1 MDVTMDLAKQVL
13 SQGVLNPSHK
23 AVDTVMGV
31 RE

>member
-1 MDVTMDLAKQVL
+1 MDLAKKVL